1 MSTVDGLETADRIT
15 FRLSQSFHYRY
26 DAPIGALSHRL
37 RVVPPSQHGPSTLV
51 ESRLSVDGA
60 TGRRRRWRD
69 SAGNTVFQ
77 FDADRVDEYVHFE
90 LSALVTRDRRSGPLL
105 LAEAAVR
112 SPRLLRA
119 THLTG
124 PSETLAAL
132 AGSTSPAVPG
142 QAPGTWSRAAGL
154 DLADQLCATTNEA
167 LTYEW
172 GITGVR
178 TTAQEA
184 VALGRG
190 VCQDSAHIMLALC
203 RIRGLAARY
212 VSGHLIGQGGTHAWV
227 EVVVPSDDGRYAEAV
242 AFDPCNGRRAGA
254 GYLTVSTGRDY
265 ADVPP
270 TSGRYDGT
278 ASGHLTTSRDLQ
290 VVDVA

>member
-1 MSTVDGLETADRIT
+1 MSRLDEADRVT
-15 FRLSQSFHYRY
+15 FRLRQTFTYRY

-51 ESRLSVDGA
+51 ESRLVVDGA
-60 TGRRRRWRD
+60 HGRRRRWRD
-69 SAGNTVFQ
+69 CAGNTVVQ
-77 FDADRVDEYVHFE
+77 FEADRVDEYVQFE

-105 LAEAAVR
+105 LAGAAVR
-112 SPRLLRA
+112 TPRLLRA
-119 THLTG
+119 THLTA
-124 PSETLAAL
+124 PSEGLAAL
-132 AGSTSPAVPG
+132 AGSTSPPVPG
-142 QAPGTWSRAAGL
+142 QAPGTWSRSAGL
-154 DLADQLCATTNEA
+154 DLADQLCATTHAA

-178 TTAQEA
+178 TTAHEA
-184 VALGRG
+184 VTLGRG

-212 VSGHLIGQGGTHAWV
+212 VSGHLVGQGGTHAWV
-227 EVVVPSDDGRYAEAV
+227 EVIMPSDDGRYAEAV

-254 GYLTVSTGRDY
+254 GYLTISTGRDY

-270 TSGRYDGT
+270 TSGRYDGA
-278 ASGHLTTSRDLQ
+278 ASGHLTTTRDLQ